1 MSGHGDQN
9 DIPGPNP
16 LRELAYGLAVGL
28 GFGML
33 WKSWQWKDKADRVA
47 NNSKWSK
54 QYPQW
59 VEERRAALL
68 ENAEEETPDTPE
80 DQPENEERP
89 TAPDA
94 DANPV
99 TQQPLPHQKLEEG
112 KVIPSKVNQQDL

>member
-1 MSGHGDQN
+1 MHDR
-9 DIPGPNP
+9 IARHH
-16 LRELAYGLAVGL
+16 LRGSNFQSISCL
-28 GFGML
+28 FFSQ
-33 WKSWQWKDKADRVA
+33 K
-47 NNSKWSK
+47 
-54 QYPQW
+54 
-59 VEERRAALL
+59 AALL

-80 DQPENEERP
+80 DQPENEDRP